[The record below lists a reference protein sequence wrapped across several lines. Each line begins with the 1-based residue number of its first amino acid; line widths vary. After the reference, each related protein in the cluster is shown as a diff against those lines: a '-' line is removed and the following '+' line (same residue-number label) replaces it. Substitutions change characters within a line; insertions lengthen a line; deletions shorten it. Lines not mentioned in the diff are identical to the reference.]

1 MNYGCSSNDAPTDV
15 FQGHGQEASYHHM
28 GEWKK
33 KGAWA
38 GREEQEVGRS
48 LESQSHGM
56 SLLRPPPSQRQ
67 RPIRKLLISVGK
79 SPGDTFPACVPLSAS
94 TRHRRDNEILI
105 LSDLG
110 PPRQDHVTRY
120 FNDHNSGNKAWLWRR
135 NSSPCPN
142 PKGTHVTGR
151 NRKWCSKTE
160 HGTPWMLQGPLGTC
174 SAYIGWR
181 NIPTSEF
188 LIATKVSCS
197 STYGVT
203 PELIK
208 CDSLIVLAIAHH
220 SLLICIILVS
230 IFTNVTWKAVMWLLF

>member
-1 MNYGCSSNDAPTDV
+1 MFLKWRTYRCLPGTWSGGFLPP
-15 FQGHGQEASYHHM
+15 HGWME
-28 GEWKK
+28 K
-33 KGAWA
+33 KGGL
-38 GREEQEVGRS
+38 GRKRRTGGGEISGKPKPRNVTPEA
-48 LESQSHGM
+48 
-56 SLLRPPPSQRQ
+56 PPSQRQ

-94 TRHRRDNEILI
+94 TRHRRGNEILI

-142 PKGTHVTGR
+142 PKGTHVTRR